1 MVRETTVIFIS
12 CTAMDV
18 EQPAAALYSQQSTH
32 SSDRWVLWGRSIP
45 KGEIVFLSQYLVIF
59 IIVLSSIINISLGN
73 SSDTF
78 LVLLSLSLGAIL
90 PNPKLKSASK
100 IVAPRPVT

>member
-1 MVRETTVIFIS
+1 
-12 CTAMDV
+12 MDV
-18 EQPAAALYSQQSTH
+18 EQPGVPLYTQQSTH
-32 SSDRWVLWGRSIP
+32 SSDKWILWGRTIP
-45 KGEIVFLSQYLVIF
+45 KGEIVFLSQYTIIF

-90 PNPKLKSASK
+90 PNPKLKSGSK
-100 IVAPRPVT
+100 IVTQKHSVQNEFDT